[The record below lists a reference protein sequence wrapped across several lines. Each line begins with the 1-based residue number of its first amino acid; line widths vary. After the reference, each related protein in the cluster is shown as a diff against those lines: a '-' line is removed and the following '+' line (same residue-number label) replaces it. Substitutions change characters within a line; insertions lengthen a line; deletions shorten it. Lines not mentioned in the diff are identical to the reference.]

1 MKPILT
7 ILAALAVAASAQA
20 QLVPQ
25 TQLQRDLS
33 EVSNAAEASTYYG
46 ELFAASLNRTAAI
59 WSLPDE
65 RLAAVLTALG
75 ESNVSALLQLQAAQ
89 AAVINAGL
97 EAAGSSVRANVTPTR
112 EFSWDGT
119 TAVVVPLP
127 TPMPEPTPEPTPSE

>member
-1 MKPILT
+1 MKTILA
-7 ILAALAVAASAQA
+7 ILAALALAAAAQA

-33 EVSNAAEASTYYG
+33 EVSKAAEASTYYG

-65 RLAAVLTALG
+65 RLAAVLNALG

-89 AAVINAGL
+89 AAALNAGL
-97 EAAGSSVRANVTPTR
+97 QAAGSSVRANVQPTR
-112 EFSWDGT
+112 EFSWQAGQ
-119 TAVVVPLP
+119 AVIVPI
-127 TPMPEPTPEPTPSE
+127 EQN

>member
-7 ILAALAVAASAQA
+7 LIAVTALAASVQA

-33 EVSNAAEASTYYG
+33 EVSKAAEASTYYG
-46 ELFAASLNRTAAI
+46 ELFAQSLNRTAAI

-65 RLAAVLTALG
+65 RLAALLTALG
-75 ESNVSALLQLQAAQ
+75 EANVTALLQLQAAQ

-97 EAAGSSVRANVTPTR
+97 EAAGSTARANVQPTR
-112 EFSWDGT
+112 EFAFTNGV
-119 TAVVVPLP
+119 AVVVPL
-127 TPMPEPTPEPTPSE
+127 PEPTPEPTPGGED

>member
-7 ILAALAVAASAQA
+7 ILAVLALAASSQA

-33 EVSNAAEASTYYG
+33 EISKAAEASTYYG
-46 ELFAASLNRTAAI
+46 ELFAASLNRAAAI
-59 WSLPDE
+59 WSLPDD
-65 RLAAVLTALG
+65 RLVAVLTALG
-75 ESNVSALLQLQAAQ
+75 EANVTALLQLQAAQ

-112 EFSWDGT
+112 EFSFVNGQ
-119 TAVVVPLP
+119 AVVIPL
-127 TPMPEPTPEPTPSE
+127 EPTPEP